1 MNFALQKRRGVL
13 SPRVTACLMLVA
25 AGLCLALFACVSS
38 PPPLSPLSKNAT
50 VLAFGDSLT
59 YGTGAASADSYPAQ
73 LQKIIRRQVVA
84 AGVPGET
91 SEQALRRLPRLL
103 RHHRPALVIVCT
115 GGNDFCSVC
124 RHNKP
129 KKISIAF
136 CKRPRCRGGDGVNC
150 RSEFSLW
157 ESNHPLYARV
167 ADGRWWMEDEIMKAV
182 LHDNSLKSDRIH
194 PNAAGYRRIAE
205 AVAMLLARAGA
216 I

>member
-115 GGNDFCSVC
+115 GGNDFLQRVPPQQTEENIN
-124 RHNKP
+124 RILQTAKDAGAATVLIAVP
-129 KKISIAF
+129 K
-136 CKRPRCRGGDGVNC
+136 
-150 RSEFSLW
+150 FSLW

-194 PNAAGYRRIAE
+194 PMPPVIGVLPRPWRCF
-205 AVAMLLARAGA
+205 
-216 I
+216 